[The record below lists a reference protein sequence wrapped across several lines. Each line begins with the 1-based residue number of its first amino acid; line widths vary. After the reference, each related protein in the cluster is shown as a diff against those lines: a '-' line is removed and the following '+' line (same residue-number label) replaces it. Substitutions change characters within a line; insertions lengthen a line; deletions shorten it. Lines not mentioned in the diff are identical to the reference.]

1 MRPAAR
7 SRDGFNGHRKQARV
21 EPQRRHPRGQPQ
33 RGGQVRRRLAGRQP
47 GHPGEPAQPPRDRVQ
62 HRQAVTRR
70 RPRRRRRPGRLFPRN
85 LRQQPGQPLPE
96 HAGPGCEPRPP
107 RPRRRR
113 RHHPPAPRPAAHG
126 RAAARPAA
134 AASAPST
141 STVMITS
148 APYRRRD
155 HSTAGSSTCVR
166 PHPRHRPRRG
176 RNGTQPSGIAISRN
190 RAKPHLASTPPHGQ
204 RSTPRLS
211 RDSTLDPE
219 PHTVTTRCHLRHRRA
234 AFPGVTA
241 KRSRGGPLPP
251 PTRPR

>member
-47 GHPGEPAQPPRDRVQ
+47 GQPGNRRSPRVTASSTARQSPDGDPDGAAERAASSPETCGSSPASRSRSTPARDANRDR
-62 HRQAVTRR
+62 HDHAVDGGTIR
-70 RPRRRRRPGRLFPRN
+70 RP
-85 LRQQPGQPLPE
+85 
-96 HAGPGCEPRPP
+96 
-107 RPRRRR
+107 
-113 RHHPPAPRPAAHG
+113 PRPAAHG

-155 HSTAGSSTCVR
+155 HRTAGSSTCVR

-219 PHTVTTRCHLRHRRA
+219 PRTVTTRCHLRHRRA
-234 AFPGVTA
+234 AFPGVPA